1 MPEEKIFLQ
10 RRQKKIE
17 RLFFGEDYVRADASE
32 VGTINFPE
40 RTTESYRA
48 KFLQFIDE
56 EFIQRAKMKIVID
69 YANGVASTIFPN
81 LLGSLQCEVV
91 SLNAYLD
98 PTKLTRTKEETD
110 AAVKNVSNIV
120 TSLKY
125 DLGCVIDAGA
135 EKITLIDENGKEIS
149 DDRLLTLVT
158 KLFLTANPETKNI
171 AVPVASSAEI
181 ESVASQFNTKV
192 WKTRNT
198 HLAMMEASQV
208 ADVKFVGGTKGG
220 FIFTD
225 FFFAVDGMFSFAKI
239 LELLGKTK
247 QQLGKLDN
255 ETVRLH
261 RVYRNVPCSW
271 DDKGKLMRMVMKDSE
286 NIQRELVDGVRLIFS
301 QDAHQYKNLLILPDK
316 EEAMFHLFAE
326 ATTQT
331 EAQHVIEEYQKKML
345 RWREMN

>member
-125 DLGCVIDAGA
+125 DLGCVIDAG
-135 EKITLIDENGKEIS
+135 E
-149 DDRLLTLVT
+149 
-158 KLFLTANPETKNI
+158 LFHYRVCRV
-171 AVPVASSAEI
+171 AVLFFQEVLKFL
-181 ESVASQFNTKV
+181 QR
-192 WKTRNT
+192 KTFHQPRKRN
-198 HLAMMEASQV
+198 
-208 ADVKFVGGTKGG
+208 
-220 FIFTD
+220 
-225 FFFAVDGMFSFAKI
+225 
-239 LELLGKTK
+239 
-247 QQLGKLDN
+247 
-255 ETVRLH
+255 R
-261 RVYRNVPCSW
+261 
-271 DDKGKLMRMVMKDSE
+271 
-286 NIQRELVDGVRLIFS
+286 
-301 QDAHQYKNLLILPDK
+301 
-316 EEAMFHLFAE
+316 
-326 ATTQT
+326 
-331 EAQHVIEEYQKKML
+331 
-345 RWREMN
+345 